1 MGSYRPHAI
10 FAPKKG
16 VLADLGF
23 RLSFYIFCYSGQLRP
38 TLYLTGSHYTFV
50 DSLGLALLIA
60 MILCPF
66 YLIVMFILG
75 EYDAEKLEQQER
87 AESTK
92 EDDE

>member
-38 TLYLTGSHYTFV
+38 ALYLMGWHLEVMSQGHFLFSFV
-50 DSLGLALLIA
+50 IFLCIIFLIA
-60 MILCPF
+60 TFIMAELDKR
-66 YLIVMFILG
+66 IVDKHY
-75 EYDAEKLEQQER
+75 EE
-87 AESTK
+87 

>member
-38 TLYLTGSHYTFV
+38 TLYLTGWQLGAMSQGSFLFTFLIILCIIFLIATFV
-50 DSLGLALLIA
+50 MAELDNR
-60 MILCPF
+60 
-66 YLIVMFILG
+66 IVNKH
-75 EYDAEKLEQQER
+75 YDE
-87 AESTK
+87 